1 MQDIN
6 RIIEE
11 IMSAE
16 EVIIYGAGDMG
27 RALKKC
33 LESEPFNK
41 QISAYIVQNM
51 KNNPSDIEGS
61 PVISISSGESYKNK
75 LLLVALNDKIIQE
88 ALTVIQMYKFENVIP
103 VSFDGD
109 LWCKIRD
116 LWFESHREILT
127 ISYRHYEAEKVS
139 ERENYEID
147 MPHVYVAKSVY
158 DKQINEKMPQKEYE
172 RYIQVGATLTSET
185 IAEIKDNVGN
195 NISDKN
201 RQYCE
206 LTALYWMWKNDRAPI
221 LGLSHYR
228 RRFLIK
234 EDKLELFERSCY
246 DVAVTVP
253 ILNFAGV
260 KQQYAKNHSED
271 DWNILLQAIQEISP
285 QYLHTAME
293 VGQGIYYYA
302 YNMFIAKREFID
314 AYCNWLF
321 PILECCEQKIGDKQ
335 DLYQNRY
342 IGFLAERMLTI
353 FLNYHKDDYEVCIV
367 DKHFVETEN

>member
-6 RIIEE
+6 RKIEE

-127 ISYRHYEAEKVS
+127 ISYRHYEAKKVS
-139 ERENYEID
+139 ERENYKID

-158 DKQINEKMPQKEYE
+158 DKQINEKMHQKEYE

-321 PILECCEQKIGDKQ
+321 PILEYCEQKIGDKQ
-335 DLYQNRY
+335 DPYQNRY

>member
-1 MQDIN
+1 
-6 RIIEE
+6 
-11 IMSAE
+11 MSAE